1 MKKITQ
7 LSFRTQ
13 IFLVS
18 LSLVIL
24 PSVILGIFAA
34 NKSASTM
41 VAEYKSSM
49 HTITSQ
55 TSLSLDTLLQDA
67 CKIADLPL
75 LSDEVRKTMITDYQ
89 DDYLSYA
96 QDSTMFRSMFR
107 HTNRL
112 NNNLETCIF
121 QNRYGFTFE
130 YNINSVAKQ
139 NQIYE
144 NIEKWESLAR
154 QASDSTY
161 FAPLQKD
168 TTSGIEKTI
177 IPMIKILFDRYDF
190 TEIGICY
197 AELNFKSI
205 EKILTSAGNTQNT
218 LFIYNSD
225 HELFYSS
232 APVYMQEPEKY
243 EKLLSSL
250 HAFVTTLQEDTQVA
264 ESELEI
270 GTSRYFINACINPT
284 TQWQIVQFVDNQEIT
299 QIYRA
304 NYSSYAQIFFLCI
317 LLGLIL
323 AAVISGILSHS
334 ILLLCT
340 QIDSLNPENGGQ
352 INIKDCGSNQELQK
366 LILSFNRLNERLTR
380 SLQQNYQIQLNE
392 QKMTI
397 QMLQFQINHH
407 FLYNTLNV
415 IKSLAVLHNVPE
427 IETISL
433 CMSDLLRYNLEHF
446 PVARLEEELLQIKRY
461 LSIQNIRFPNKFK
474 YDCNIPAEFLSM
486 QIPVLILQPLV
497 ENSIEHGF
505 SSCED
510 DCYISISCQLDGKHL
525 HFLVV
530 DNGTGIPADRLEKV
544 NRDCLAGNT
553 SEVLN
558 ERGHHSIGL
567 KNVAQRI
574 RSYFGEDCGLVVES
588 MEGKGTIIDIILP
601 VPNKNQEK

>member
-41 VAEYKSSM
+41 VSEYKSSM
-49 HTITSQ
+49 HTITAQ

-67 CKIADLPL
+67 CKIADLPI
-75 LSDEVRKTMITDYQ
+75 LSDDVRRTMITDYQ

-96 QDSTMFRSMFR
+96 QASTMFRSMFR

-112 NNNLETCIF
+112 NNNLETCVF
-121 QNRYGFTFE
+121 QSRYGFTFE
-130 YNINSVAKQ
+130 YNLYSVSKK

-161 FAPLQKD
+161 FAPLQTD
-168 TTSGIEKTI
+168 TASGTSKTT

-232 APVYMQEPEKY
+232 APAYMQESEKY
-243 EKLLSSL
+243 GKLLDAL
-250 HAFVTTLQEDTQVA
+250 QDFVTTLPEDTSIA
-264 ESELEI
+264 ENELKI
-270 GTSRYFINACINPT
+270 GSSRYFINACINPT
-284 TQWQIVQFVDNQEIT
+284 TQWQIVQFVDNQAIT
-299 QIYRA
+299 QIYQA
-304 NYSSYAQIFFLCI
+304 NFSSYAQIFFLCL
-317 LLGLIL
+317 LLGLVL
-323 AAVISGILSHS
+323 AIVISGILSHS
-334 ILLLCT
+334 ISRLCT
-340 QIDSLNPENGGQ
+340 QIDSLNPENGGH
-352 INIKDCGSNQELQK
+352 INIEDCGSNQELQK
-366 LILSFNRLNERLTR
+366 LIVSFNHLNERLTG

-415 IKSLAVLHNVPE
+415 IKSLAVIHNVPE
-427 IETISL
+427 IETIAL

-461 LSIQNIRFPNKFK
+461 LSIQNIRFPDKFV
-474 YDCNIPAEFLSM
+474 YDCNVPSEFLSM

-505 SSCED
+505 SSRENN
-510 DCYISISCQLDGKHL
+510 CYISISCQLDGNHL

-530 DNGTGIPADRLEKV
+530 DNGNGIPARRLEEI
-544 NRDCLAGNT
+544 NRDCTDGNT
-553 SEVLN
+553 PEVMK
-558 ERGHHSIGL
+558 ESGHHSIGL
-567 KNVAQRI
+567 RNVAQRI
-574 RSYFGEDCGLVVES
+574 RSYFGEEYGLVVES
-588 MEGKGTIIDIILP
+588 REGKGTIIDILLP
-601 VPNKNQEK
+601 VPQQQK

>member
-1 MKKITQ
+1 MKKIAQ

-24 PSVILGIFAA
+24 PSVLLGIFAA
-34 NKSASTM
+34 NKCASIM
-41 VAEYKSSM
+41 VGEYKSSM
-49 HTITSQ
+49 YTITSQ

-75 LSDEVRKTMITDYQ
+75 LSDSVRRAMITDYQ

-96 QDSTMFRSMFR
+96 QDSTMFRSLFR

-112 NNNLETCIF
+112 NSNLEICFF
-121 QNRYGFTFE
+121 QNLYGFSFE

-139 NQIYE
+139 NQIHE

-154 QASDSTY
+154 ESSDSTY
-161 FAPLQKD
+161 FAPLQTD
-168 TTSGIEKTI
+168 TTNGTLKST

-205 EKILTSAGNTQNT
+205 EKILISAGDAKNT

-232 APVYMQEPEKY
+232 VPTYTEESEKY
-243 EKLLSSL
+243 GKLLEAL
-250 HAFVTTLQEDTQVA
+250 QKFVTTLPEDASIAQ
-264 ESELEI
+264 SELQI
-270 GTSRYFINACINPT
+270 GSSCYFINACVNPT
-284 TQWQIVQFVDNQEIT
+284 TKWQIVQFVDNQEIT

-304 NYSSYAQIFFLCI
+304 NFLSYAKILLLCI

-323 AAVISGILSHS
+323 AAVISGLLSHS
-334 ILLLCT
+334 ISLLCT
-340 QIDSLNPENGGQ
+340 RVDSLDPESGGL
-352 INIKDCGSNQELQK
+352 IDVADCGSNQELQR
-366 LILSFNRLNERLTR
+366 LIVSFNHLNQRLTG
-380 SLQQNYQIQLNE
+380 SLRQNYQIQLNE

-427 IETISL
+427 IETIAL
-433 CMSDLLRYNLEHF
+433 CMSDLLRYNLRHF
-446 PVARLEEELLQIKRY
+446 PVARLEEELMQVKRY
-461 LSIQNIRFPNKFK
+461 LSIQNIRFPGKFL
-474 YDCNIPAEFLSM
+474 YDCNIPPEFLSM
-486 QIPVLILQPLV
+486 RIPVLILQPLV

-505 SSCED
+505 SNRER
-510 DCYISISCQLDGKHL
+510 DCYISITCQLEETQL

-530 DNGTGIPADRLEKV
+530 DNGNGISPDRLEKI
-544 NRDCLAGNT
+544 NREYLSPDAPELPGDD
-553 SEVLN
+553 S
-558 ERGHHSIGL
+558 HHSIGL

-574 RSYFGEDCGLVVES
+574 RGYFGEEYGVLVES
-588 MEGKGTIIDIILP
+588 QEGKGTIVDLVLP
-601 VPNKNQEK
+601 VPQNT